1 VYTKLL
7 CPELLLWIYEACAA
21 PETKIL
27 AAYDAAV
34 AGKEAGT
41 HISTIAKNM
50 RACVPWEDLEINIQY
65 FLDNK

>member
-1 VYTKLL
+1 MC
-7 CPELLLWIYEACAA
+7 CPEA
-21 PETKIL
+21 KIL
-27 AAYDAAV
+27 AAMMLLLR
-34 AGKEAGT
+34 KEAGT